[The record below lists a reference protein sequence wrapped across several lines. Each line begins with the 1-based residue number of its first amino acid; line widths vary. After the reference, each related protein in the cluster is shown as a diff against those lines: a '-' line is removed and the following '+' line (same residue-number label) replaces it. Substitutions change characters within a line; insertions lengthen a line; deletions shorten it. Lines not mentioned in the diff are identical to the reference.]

1 MSTHIHYYTYSL
13 LNFFQIVRKAGNMTS
28 MSGAD
33 DAVYYE
39 YKKAASSS
47 TANKHPLFKK
57 FRT

>member
-1 MSTHIHYYTYSL
+1 M
-13 LNFFQIVRKAGNMTS
+13 RKTGTMAS
-28 MSGAD
+28 ISGAD

-39 YKKAASSS
+39 YKKTPGSS